1 MGMAWQ
7 VRFAHLPCHP
17 HPLRSSAARR
27 RILQMADNAT
37 GARYTFH
44 TTNPA
49 FVRRSTPGM

>member
-1 MGMAWQ
+1 MAWQ
-7 VRFAHLPCHP
+7 VRKAHLPCHP
-17 HPLRSSAARR
+17 LPLRGSAARR

-37 GARYTFH
+37 GARYTLH